1 MLGAGFSFLSPA
13 SFLHLHVCLNGT
25 ATPSGA
31 SILVTRQTKRLALAE
46 TSYATLSTKHF
57 LQHKEVRNCA
67 SGNNFSCLPN
77 RRKREALLRRPEETC
92 LQTYLEFILDTA
104 RVLGFA
110 ASLCISSGQ
119 DTDGQKGSH
128 PDRCF
133 WSLQCAGFLQSDRL

>member
-1 MLGAGFSFLSPA
+1 MLSAGFSFFSPA

-46 TSYATLSTKHF
+46 ISYATLSTKHF
-57 LQHKEVRNCA
+57 LQHMEVRNRA
-67 SGNNFSCLPN
+67 SGNSFSCLPN
-77 RRKREALLRRPEETC
+77 RRKREALLRRPGEAC

-104 RVLGFA
+104 WVLGFA
-110 ASLCISSGQ
+110 ASLHISSGQ
-119 DTDGQKGSH
+119 DRDGQKVSH

-133 WSLQCAGFLQSDRL
+133 WSL